1 MAFAPVRTL
10 ILCLHIFIYNNNLDT
25 HNHNQQKMDSFY
37 LKRVPCDYEY
47 NSWASCSS
55 YSLWILIPAFVVTQK

>member
-25 HNHNQQKMDSFY
+25 HNHNQQKVDSFY
-37 LKRVPCDYEY
+37 LERGPCDYEY

-55 YSLWILIPAFVVTQK
+55 YKEQVCGS